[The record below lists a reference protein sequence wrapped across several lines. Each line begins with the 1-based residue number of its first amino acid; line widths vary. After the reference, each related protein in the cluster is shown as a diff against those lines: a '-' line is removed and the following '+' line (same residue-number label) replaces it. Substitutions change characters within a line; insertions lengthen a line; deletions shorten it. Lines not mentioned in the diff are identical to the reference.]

1 MVYDILMYFK
11 WEALRTLI
19 AFNIHKLNKK
29 TDRLNKFKN
38 TEVLQLYV
46 KFKNT
51 IIYRRFCNTY

>member
-11 WEALRTLI
+11 WEVWRTLI

-38 TEVLQLYV
+38 TLQLYV

-51 IIYRRFCNTY
+51 IIYRRFCNTS